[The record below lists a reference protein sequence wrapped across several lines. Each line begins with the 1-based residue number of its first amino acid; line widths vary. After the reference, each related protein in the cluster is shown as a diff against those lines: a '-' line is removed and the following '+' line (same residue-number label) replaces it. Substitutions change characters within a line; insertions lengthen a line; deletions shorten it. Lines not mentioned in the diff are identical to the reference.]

1 MDAKTFTRLG
11 GNENLTAD
19 FHIVAATNKNIGE
32 TVLKGE
38 FRPDLYYRLMGVML
52 DIPVLS
58 ERPEDIAPLVEA
70 FIGEF
75 GPKYGKD
82 VRGIT
87 PAALTRLEQAAW
99 PGNIRQ
105 LKVAVQTAVALATT
119 NTLEV
124 KDFPYNFFTLP
135 AAARVDGELTEKK
148 DTPPT
153 QDSIFT
159 LISQLR
165 ALPVETQCQIIQAI
179 SERLPSF
186 LKKETLS
193 IVDMNLREILCHVA
207 KARIEKYPTLVKAA
221 ASLGIDARTLKVY
234 ARGDMDITD
243 DSVESLDFF

>member
-1 MDAKTFTRLG
+1 
-11 GNENLTAD
+11 
-19 FHIVAATNKNIGE
+19 
-32 TVLKGE
+32 
-38 FRPDLYYRLMGVML
+38 MGVML
-52 DIPVLS
+52 DIPALR

-75 GPKYGKD
+75 GPEYGKD

-105 LKVAVQTAVALATT
+105 LKVAAQTAVALTMT
-119 NTLEV
+119 HTLEV

-135 AAARVDGELTEKK
+135 ASAKSDGELTEKK
-148 DTPPT
+148 DIPDT
-153 QDSIFT
+153 QDSIST

-165 ALPVETQCQIIQAI
+165 ALPVEAQCQIIQTV

-193 IVDMNLREILCHVA
+193 IENMNLPEILCQIA
-207 KARIEKYPTLVKAA
+207 QTRIEKYPTLVKAA
-221 ASLGIDARTLKVY
+221 ASLGIDTRTLKVY
-234 ARGDMDITD
+234 THRDIDTTD